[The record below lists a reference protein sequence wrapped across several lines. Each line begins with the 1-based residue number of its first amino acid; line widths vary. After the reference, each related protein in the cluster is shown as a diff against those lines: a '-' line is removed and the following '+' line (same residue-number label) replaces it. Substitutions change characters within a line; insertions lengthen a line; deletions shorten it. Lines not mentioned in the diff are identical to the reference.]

1 MSPAAFSF
9 LAWAGLSHQ
18 ESHRL
23 LIAAA
28 IVLIVLQLALIALR
42 LAQRSRR
49 RRAEDAARSNEAAL
63 RASDGRARQL
73 AGGLITA
80 QESERTRIARDLHD
94 GLCQE
99 IAGVSVAISHLKH
112 HRGRVQDAAV
122 QEALFTLQQQT
133 KALAESVRLLSHHLH
148 PTVLQH
154 VGLVAAV
161 DALCA
166 ETERQY
172 AGRVLFSGSDD
183 WERIGADIE
192 LCLFGI
198 TQEALRNAFTHGGA
212 KRAAV
217 SITRSGRSLDLTVVD
232 DGKGFD
238 VARAR
243 QNGGLGL
250 LSIEERARLVGGEL
264 TAVDSYL
271 QQGTIVH
278 ASIPAPPASC
288 RASSEARQ
296 LVLSVERCVVC
307 CEDAEST
314 RVTSVY
320 GPARC

>member
-1 MSPAAFSF
+1 MSPAPVF
-9 LAWAGLSHQ
+9 LIAWPAVPHQ
-18 ESHRL
+18 ESHRF

-28 IVLIVLQLALIALR
+28 ISLIVLHVALIALI
-42 LAQRSRR
+42 LAHRSRR
-49 RRAEDAARSNEAAL
+49 RHAEDAASSNEAAL

-73 AGGLITA
+73 AGRLITA

-112 HRGRVQDAAV
+112 HRGEVQDAAV
-122 QEALFTLQQQT
+122 QEALLTLQQRT
-133 KALAESVRLLSHHLH
+133 KGLAESVRLLSHHLH

-172 AGRVLFSGSDD
+172 AVRVMFNGSDD
-183 WERIGADIE
+183 LERIGADSE
-192 LCLFGI
+192 LCLFRI
-198 TQEALRNAFTHGGA
+198 TQEALRNAFTHDGA
-212 KRAAV
+212 RRAAV
-217 SITRSGRSLDLTVVD
+217 TITRSGRSLDLTVVD

-238 VARAR
+238 VVRAR

-250 LSIEERARLVGGEL
+250 LSIEERARLVGGAL
-264 TAVDSYL
+264 TVDSYP

-278 ASIPAPPASC
+278 ASIPAPPVTFRGPAD
-288 RASSEARQ
+288 ERQ
-296 LVLSVERCVVC
+296 LFLV
-307 CEDAEST
+307 AQ
-314 RVTSVY
+314 
-320 GPARC
+320 G

>member
-1 MSPAAFSF
+1 M
-9 LAWAGLSHQ
+9 
-18 ESHRL
+18 
-23 LIAAA
+23 
-28 IVLIVLQLALIALR
+28 

-73 AGGLITA
+73 AGRLITA
-80 QESERTRIARDLHD
+80 QEAERTRIARDLHD

-112 HRGRVQDAAV
+112 YRGRVQDAAV
-122 QEALFTLQQQT
+122 QKALFTLQQQT
-133 KALAESVRLLSHHLH
+133 KGLAESVRLLSHHLH
-148 PTVLQH
+148 PSVLQH

-172 AGRVLFSGSDD
+172 AGRVLFNGSDD
-183 WERIGADIE
+183 CARIGADIE
-192 LCLFGI
+192 LCLFRI

-250 LSIEERARLVGGEL
+250 LSIEERARLVCGEL
-264 TAVDSYL
+264 TVDSYL
-271 QQGTIVH
+271 QQTTIVH

-288 RASSEARQ
+288 RDSSEARQ
-296 LVLSVERCVVC
+296 LVLSVE
-307 CEDAEST
+307 
-314 RVTSVY
+314 
-320 GPARC
+320 G

>member
-1 MSPAAFSF
+1 MPPAAFF
-9 LAWAGLSHQ
+9 FIAWPGLSHQ
-18 ESHRL
+18 ESHRF

-28 IVLIVLQLALIALR
+28 IVLIVLLV
-42 LAQRSRR
+42 
-49 RRAEDAARSNEAAL
+49 AL

-73 AGGLITA
+73 AGRLITA

-99 IAGVSVAISHLKH
+99 IAGVTVAISHLKH

-172 AGRVLFSGSDD
+172 AVRVLFSGSDD
-183 WERIGADIE
+183 SERIGADIE
-192 LCLFGI
+192 LCLFRI

-217 SITRSGRSLDLTVVD
+217 SITRSGP
-232 DGKGFD
+232 
-238 VARAR
+238 VARADR
-243 QNGGLGL
+243 G
-250 LSIEERARLVGGEL
+250 
-264 TAVDSYL
+264 
-271 QQGTIVH
+271 
-278 ASIPAPPASC
+278 
-288 RASSEARQ
+288 
-296 LVLSVERCVVC
+296 
-307 CEDAEST
+307 
-314 RVTSVY
+314 
-320 GPARC
+320 

>member
-1 MSPAAFSF
+1 MSPAAFPF
-9 LAWAGLSHQ
+9 LALPGLSHQ
-18 ESHRL
+18 ESHRF

-28 IVLIVLQLALIALR
+28 ISLIVLHVALIALI
-42 LAQRSRR
+42 LAHRSRR
-49 RRAEDAARSNEAAL
+49 RHAEDAASSNEAAL

-73 AGGLITA
+73 AGRLITA

-112 HRGRVQDAAV
+112 HRGGVQDAAV
-122 QEALFTLQQQT
+122 QEALCTLQQRT

-172 AGRVLFSGSDD
+172 AVRVLFNGSDD
-183 WERIGADIE
+183 LERIGANIE
-192 LCLFGI
+192 LCLFRI

-232 DGKGFD
+232 DGRGFD
-238 VARAR
+238 VAHAR

-264 TAVDSYL
+264 TVDSYL

-288 RASSEARQ
+288 RATSEARQ
-296 LVLSVERCVVC
+296 LVLSVE
-307 CEDAEST
+307 
-314 RVTSVY
+314 
-320 GPARC
+320 G